1 MTDVRIDPHTDTGTD
16 PHTGTYAG
24 PYADTDAGAGAYADS
39 DTDTDTDTG
48 TDTGAYAGTGVR
60 ELVPY
65 VAPLTVPPVLRPA
78 GGDVREETEI
88 AVRPTWVRMHPQLPP
103 TLMWG
108 YEGCVPGPT
117 IEVRRGE
124 RIRIAWTNRVPRE
137 SEFPVTAV
145 EAPRTTP
152 PPSTRPGRDGVEPNK
167 DVAALPAWT
176 VTHVHG
182 AQTGGGNDGWTDNAV
197 GYGDAQLSEYPNDHQ
212 AVHWWYHDHAM
223 NITRW
228 NVYAGLYGTYLV
240 RDDEEDALQLPSG
253 TREIPLLIADRNLDT
268 DEEGRITGRLL
279 HKTTIVDPKNA
290 ETGKPVSLPF
300 TGPYTTVNGRI
311 WPHAEVAPGWYR
323 FRLVNASNARTYELV
338 VVDEDNK
345 PVPGVLHQIGSDGGL
360 LPRPVPIDFDAA
372 MPTLTVASAER
383 FDLLV
388 DFRKL
393 AGKRVRLVNKGPN
406 AAPGVPDPA
415 GDVAYPH
422 VMEFRVG
429 RGGGAP
435 ETFRLPEVLSGS
447 FRAIGH
453 GVPHGHR
460 LVVLTPP
467 ATRGGGGHPE
477 MWEMVE
483 VKDPG
488 SVRIPADGIIQV
500 RGPDG
505 VTKTYRRIAR
515 TFNDGLGFTVA
526 EGAYEQW
533 SFLNLAVNPNVTHPM
548 HVHLADFQLLGRA
561 AYDASGFDVTIGGTR
576 AGAPVAHDPA
586 PIPTAPN
593 ERGWK
598 DVFRVPGGQML
609 RVIGR
614 FDGAYG
620 RFMYH
625 CHLLEHEDM
634 GMMRP
639 FVVMPKEALKFD
651 HGGHGGGHGG
661 HDGGHGGGH

>member
-1 MTDVRIDPHTDTGTD
+1 MTDIDVGVD
-16 PHTGTYAG
+16 
-24 PYADTDAGAGAYADS
+24 ADFDAETETEETETESA
-39 DTDTDTDTG
+39 
-48 TDTGAYAGTGVR
+48 TGADGR
-60 ELVPY
+60 ELDPY
-65 VAPLTVPPVLRPA
+65 VAKLPVPPVLRPA

-88 AVRPTWVRMHPQLPP
+88 AVRPTWVRLHPQLPP

-108 YEGCVPGPT
+108 YEGSVPGPT

-124 RIRIAWTNRVPRE
+124 RVRIAWTNRVPRDT
-137 SEFPVTAV
+137 EFPVTAV
-145 EAPRTTP
+145 EVPAAAP
-152 PPSTRPGRDGVEPNK
+152 PPTTQPGRGGVEPNK

-182 AQTGGGNDGWTDNAV
+182 AQTGGGNDGWADNAV

-212 AVHWWYHDHAM
+212 AVQWWYHDHAM

-253 TREIPLLIADRNLDT
+253 DREIPLLLADRNLDT
-268 DEEGRITGRLL
+268 DEDGRLTGRLL
-279 HKTTIVDPKNA
+279 HKTMIVDPKNP

-311 WPHAEVAPGWYR
+311 WPYAEVPPAWHR
-323 FRLVNASNARTYELV
+323 FRLVNASNARTYDLV
-338 VVDEDNK
+338 LVDEDNK
-345 PVPGVLHQIGSDGGL
+345 PVPGAMYQIGSDGGL
-360 LPRPVPIDFDAA
+360 LPRPVPIDFGGPGDP
-372 MPTLTVASAER
+372 MPTLPVAPAER
-383 FDLLV
+383 FDLLI
-388 DFRKL
+388 DFRAL

-415 GDVAYPH
+415 GDVRYPH

-429 RGGGAP
+429 KGRAP
-435 ETFRLPEVLSGS
+435 DSFRLPEVLSGS
-447 FRAIGH
+447 FRPIGH

-467 ATRGGGGHPE
+467 ATKGGGGHPE

-483 VKDPG
+483 VTG
-488 SVRIPADGIIQV
+488 SVQVPADGIIQV

-505 VTKTYRRIAR
+505 ATKTYRRIAR
-515 TFNDGLGFTVA
+515 TFNDGLGFTIA

-533 SFLNLAVNPNVTHPM
+533 SFLNLAVRPNVTHPM
-548 HVHLADFQLLGRA
+548 HIHLADFQLLGRDT
-561 AYDASGFDVTIGGTR
+561 YDASGFDVTVGGTR
-576 AGAPVAHDPA
+576 EPIAFDPA
-586 PIPTAPN
+586 RPIPLAPN

-639 FVVMPKEALKFD
+639 YVVMPKEALKFD
-651 HGGHGGGHGG
+651 HGAGHGG
-661 HDGGHGGGH
+661 HDGGHG

>member
-1 MTDVRIDPHTDTGTD
+1 MTDVTDMQTDTGADADGHADGRADAHTD
-16 PHTGTYAG
+16 AH
-24 PYADTDAGAGAYADS
+24 TDAGAS
-39 DTDTDTDTG
+39 ET
-48 TDTGAYAGTGVR
+48 R
-60 ELVPY
+60 ELTPFA
-65 VAPLTVPPVLRPA
+65 APLTIPPVLRPA
-78 GGDVREETEI
+78 GTDVLEETEI
-88 AVRPTWVRMHPQLPP
+88 AVRPAWVRLHPQLPP

-124 RIRIAWTNRVPRE
+124 RVRIAWTNRVPKE
-137 SEFPVTAV
+137 GEFPVTAV
-145 EAPRTTP
+145 EAPRTSP
-152 PPSTRPGRDGVEPNK
+152 PPSTRPGREGIEPNK

-182 AQTGGGNDGWTDNAV
+182 AQTGGGNDGWADNAV

-212 AVHWWYHDHAM
+212 AVQWWYHDHAM

-253 TREIPLLIADRNLDT
+253 KREIPLLLADRNLDT
-268 DEEGRITGRLL
+268 DEDGRLTGRLL

-311 WPHAEVAPGWYR
+311 WPYAEVAPGWYR
-323 FRLVNASNARTYELV
+323 FRLVNASNARTYDLV
-338 VVDEDNK
+338 LVDEDNE

-360 LPRPVPIDFDAA
+360 LPRPVPVDFDATL
-372 MPTLTVASAER
+372 PVLTVAPAER
-383 FDLLV
+383 FDLLI
-388 DFRKL
+388 DFRTL
-393 AGKRVRLVNKGPN
+393 AGKRLRLVNKGPN

-429 RGGGAP
+429 RGGGAQ

-447 FRAIGH
+447 FRPIGH

-467 ATRGGGGHPE
+467 ATKGGGGHPE

-488 SVRIPADGIIQV
+488 PVQVPTDGIIQL

-505 VTKTYRRIAR
+505 VLKTYRRIAR
-515 TFNDGLGFTVA
+515 TFNDGLGFTIG

-548 HVHLADFQLLGRA
+548 HIHLADFQLLGRD

-576 AGAPVAHDPA
+576 APIAHKPDT
-586 PIPTAPN
+586 PIPLAPN

-598 DVFRVPGGQML
+598 DVFRVPGGQLL
-609 RVIGR
+609 RVIGK

-651 HGGHGGGHGG
+651 HGGGGHGG
-661 HDGGHGGGH
+661 HGSGH

>member
-1 MTDVRIDPHTDTGTD
+1 MTDIDLGLDVRFETD
-16 PHTGTYAG
+16 
-24 PYADTDAGAGAYADS
+24 
-39 DTDTDTDTG
+39 
-48 TDTGAYAGTGVR
+48 GTGEPHETHEAHETDETGGSGTPAEAAGGR

-65 VAPLTVPPVLRPA
+65 AAPLTVPPVLRPA

-88 AVRPTWVRMHPQLPP
+88 AVRPAWVRLHPQLPP

-108 YEGCVPGPT
+108 YEGSVPGPT

-124 RIRIAWTNRVPRE
+124 RVRIAWTNRVPKE

-145 EAPRTTP
+145 EVQRTGP
-152 PPSTRPGRDGVEPNK
+152 PPSTLPGREGVEPNK

-182 AQTGGGNDGWTDNAV
+182 AQTGGGNDGWADNAV
-197 GYGDAQLSEYPNDHQ
+197 GHGDAQLSEYPNDHQ
-212 AVHWWYHDHAM
+212 AVQWWYHDHAM

-228 NVYAGLYGTYLV
+228 NVFAGLYGTYLV

-253 TREIPLLIADRNLDT
+253 KREIPLLLADRNLDT
-268 DEEGRITGRLL
+268 DEDGRLTGRLL
-279 HKTTIVDPKNA
+279 HKTTIIDPKNP
-290 ETGKPVSLPF
+290 ETGKPVTLPF

-311 WPHAEVAPGWYR
+311 WPYADVAPGWYR
-323 FRLVNASNARTYELV
+323 FRLVNASNARVYDLV
-338 VVDEDNK
+338 LIDEDGR
-345 PVPGVLHQIGSDGGL
+345 PVPGAVHQIGSDGGL
-360 LPRPVPIDFDAA
+360 LPRPVPLDFGATEGSS
-372 MPTLTVASAER
+372 PTLTVAPAER

-388 DFRKL
+388 DFRAL
-393 AGKRVRLVNKGPN
+393 AGKRLRLVNKGPN
-406 AAPGVPDPA
+406 AAPGVPDVA
-415 GDVAYPH
+415 GNVRYPH

-429 RGGGAP
+429 RGGGAQ

-447 FRAIGH
+447 FRPIGH

-460 LVVLTPP
+460 LIVLTPP
-467 ATRGGGGHPE
+467 ATKGAGGHPE
-477 MWEMVE
+477 MWEMTE

-488 SVRIPADGIIQV
+488 SIPIPADGVIQV

-505 VTKTYRRIAR
+505 ALKTYRRTAR
-515 TFNDGLGFTVA
+515 TFNDGLGFTIA

-533 SFLNLAVNPNVTHPM
+533 SFLNLAVRPNVTHPM
-548 HVHLADFQLLGRA
+548 HIHLADFQLLGRD
-561 AYDASGFDVTIGGTR
+561 AYDASGFDPAVGGTR
-576 AGAPVAHDPA
+576 APVAHDPA
-586 PIPTAPN
+586 TPIPIAPN

-598 DVFRVPGGQML
+598 DVFLVPGGQLL

-639 FVVMPKEALKFD
+639 FVVLPKEALKFD
-651 HGGHGGGHGG
+651 HGGHGGGHGD
-661 HDGGHGGGH
+661 H